1 LAVIRYSGKEVFVAY
16 TRRSLAV
23 TIGAA
28 ALAVIAACTV
38 HSQARPE
45 PQPRPSPNAPNP
57 AYPPGLSGPEQ
68 KAADKKEMDR
78 QNQAE
83 VRAEVEKLYQLVS
96 ELREQVQKSDAT
108 STLSISVVKKAH
120 EIEKLAKQL
129 KDRAKG

>member
-1 LAVIRYSGKEVFVAY
+1 MAYS
-16 TRRSLAV
+16 RHNLAV

-28 ALAVIAACTV
+28 VLALSAAFTL

-57 AYPPGLSGPEQ
+57 AYPPGLNGPEQ
-68 KAADKKEMDR
+68 KSPDKKEMDR

-83 VRAEVEKLYQLVS
+83 VRADVEKLYQLVS

-108 STLSISVVKKAH
+108 STLSISVVKKAK
-120 EIEKLAKQL
+120 EIEKLAKQV